1 MKRLVSLSV
10 LILFA
15 SLAVAQ
21 EQNPASAAV
30 STSNKSKTAGT
41 ATEQQAPQVQDA
53 PANDPND
60 PLFGVPP
67 LPKGNVSLVGG
78 TVSKID
84 RVRDRLTVNVF
95 GKGGKV
101 DVSWDERTHIYRDG
115 TETTERGI
123 QKGDRVYVDTMGDGH
138 KVFARN
144 IRIVTNLGPADARG
158 QVVSFNPR
166 TGLMSVRDDL
176 SGQPVNFRVSDKTTI
191 QGREGAGTVGD
202 LVPGTLVAVRFAPG
216 KKEYRGLAKQV
227 SIIAK
232 PGNTFLFAG
241 KVTHLDMRSG
251 VLSIAN
257 RTDNKMYDI
266 SFDTA
271 MPVAENLQVG
281 SDITV
286 NAAFNGHGYRA
297 QEITLNQ
304 QEKAEKE

>member
-1 MKRLVSLSV
+1 MKRLVSLFTV
-10 LILFA
+10 FFLV
-15 SLAVAQ
+15 SLAAAQ
-21 EQNPASAAV
+21 EQKPAAAA
-30 STSNKSKTAGT
+30 AGT
-41 ATEQQAPQVQDA
+41 STKAKPAATTTEQQ
-53 PANDPND
+53 PAGTQSNDPND

-67 LPKGNVSLVGG
+67 MPKGTVSLVGG
-78 TVSKID
+78 TVAKID
-84 RVRDRLTVNVF
+84 RVRDKLTVNVF
-95 GKGGKV
+95 GKAGRM

-115 TETTERGI
+115 VETTERGI
-123 QKGDRVYVDTMGDGH
+123 QKGDRVYVDTMRDGP